1 MSTHKHVFI
10 HIHITATDS
19 SEVGT
24 AHKRF
29 PLGMAPMTELI
40 VLRSYITVF
49 FVNRN
54 GSLKWSTFF
63 HQESVEIDATEAVKH
78 DKLTFRMPSNII
90 RDLKEANPNKQTK
103 KGNSNAPERGIEV
116 SLITSCPLTNL
127 AIFFPSNVFL
137 TKIVKRLKT
146 VAK

>member
-24 AHKRF
+24 AHNRF
-29 PLGMAPMTELI
+29 SLGMAPMTELL

-54 GSLKWSTFF
+54 GLLNCSTFF
-63 HQESVEIDATEAVKH
+63 HQEIDATEAVKH
-78 DKLTFRMPSNII
+78 DKLTFRMPANII

-127 AIFFPSNVFL
+127 DIFFPSNVFL